1 MSKRALFTAILAAA
15 LNTTTTAQ
23 PTPPSEK
30 PAGSPAKAADR
41 LAWWREARFGMFIH
55 WGPVSLRGTEIG
67 WSRGKEV
74 PTAEYDAL
82 YKQFSAERF
91 DADRW
96 VALAKSAGMKYIVL
110 TSKHHDGFCL
120 WDSRRSDY
128 NVMKSPLH
136 RDIDREL
143 SDACRRAGIRFCTY
157 YSILDWRDPNYP
169 LGEAPGGG
177 PKIKPDMD
185 TYVAGMKGQL
195 KELLTNYGP
204 IGLVWFDG
212 QWEAPWSYER
222 GVDLEKFVRSL
233 QPDTIINDRLGPG
246 KPGAPALGDYATPE
260 QTIGGFNRDRPWET
274 CMTICQQWAWKPD
287 DNLKPLRECLHALVR
302 CVGGDGNL
310 LFNVGPMPDG
320 RIEDRQADRL
330 REMGAWLEK
339 YGESVYATRG
349 GPYMPGANLA
359 STTRGNAV
367 YLHVLA
373 WPEGGLRLPALGAKV
388 VKSAVLTG
396 GKASV
401 TQGDDA
407 LLIEVAPSERD
418 PIDTIIKLE
427 LDREGL
433 AIAPI
438 ASEPAK

>member
-1 MSKRALFTAILAAA
+1 MTMRPLIGSLLAVALQTPAF
-15 LNTTTTAQ
+15 AQ
-23 PTPPSEK
+23 TPVPHVAPHDT
-30 PAGSPAKAADR
+30 PARDADR
-41 LAWWREARFGMFIH
+41 LAWWRDARFGMFIH

-67 WSRGKEV
+67 WSRGKDV

-82 YKQFSAERF
+82 YKQFSPEKF
-91 DADRW
+91 DADQW
-96 VALAKSAGMKYIVL
+96 VSLAKSAGMKYIVI

-120 WDSRRSDY
+120 WDSRQSDY
-128 NVMKSPLH
+128 NVMKSPLG
-136 RDIDREL
+136 RDVDREL
-143 SDACRRAGIRFCTY
+143 SDACRRAGVRFCTY

-177 PKIKPDMD
+177 PKSRPDMD
-185 TYVAGMKGQL
+185 LYVAGMKGQL
-195 KELLTNYGP
+195 EELLTRYGP

-222 GVDLEKFVRSL
+222 GIDLEKFVRSI

-246 KPGAPALGDYATPE
+246 KAGAPPLGDYATPE

-274 CMTICQQWAWKPD
+274 CMTICQQWAWKPGD
-287 DNLKPLRECLHALVR
+287 AMKSLRECLHALVR

-330 REMGAWLEK
+330 REMGLWLEK

-349 GPYMPGANLA
+349 GPYMPGANVA
-359 STTRGNAV
+359 STTRGKVV

-373 WPEGGLRLPALGAKV
+373 WPEGGLRLPALGARIV
-388 VKSAVLTG
+388 SSAVLTG
-396 GKASV
+396 GEATV
-401 TQGDDA
+401 TQRDDV
-407 LLIEVAPSERD
+407 LLLEVPASDRD
-418 PIDTIIKLE
+418 PIDTIVKLE
-427 LDREGL
+427 LDREGFG
-433 AIAPI
+433 ITPI
-438 ASEPAK
+438 ASDPVK

>member
-1 MSKRALFTAILAAA
+1 MSKRALIATFLAAA
-15 LNTTTTAQ
+15 VSTTTTAQ
-23 PTPPSEK
+23 PTPPPEQ
-30 PAGSPAKAADR
+30 PAGSPAKNADR

-82 YKQFSAERF
+82 YKQFSAEKF

-96 VALAKSAGMKYIVL
+96 VSLAKSAGMKYIVL

-169 LGEAPGGG
+169 MGEAPGGG

-185 TYVAGMKGQL
+185 AYVAGMKGQL

-287 DNLKPLRECLHALVR
+287 ENLKPLRECLHALVR

-359 STTRGNAV
+359 STTRGTTV

-401 TQGDDA
+401 TQRDDA
-407 LLIEVAPSERD
+407 LLIEVAASERD